1 MDCSKCHK
9 KLPPEEDAIEVL
21 IQNGLEPSWKA
32 LDLSLHRHLNPTD
45 DCVGDGKA
53 LARLTTHMVDFPNP
67 A

>member
-1 MDCSKCHK
+1 MNCSKCGK
-9 KLPPEEDAIEVL
+9 PLPKEEDAIEVL
-21 IQNGLEPSWKA
+21 IENGLEPSFAA
-32 LDLSLHRHLNPTD
+32 LDLSRHRHLNPTD